1 MLTLTRKQYE
11 IEESIQLKDE
21 KDNLLYEF
29 KMQITPEEMEK
40 IKNIIFDENDKKNG
54 KKLSSLELSG
64 NTDKYDELEAKVLEN
79 AKKRQEEF
87 EKICFKEH
95 QESFKKVAGEY
106 KYNEMVEMLFDFFVQ
121 TFVEKK
127 SQQINTMNSHLRKIS
142 NK

>member
-1 MLTLTRKQYE
+1 MLTLTRKKYE
-11 IEESIQLKDE
+11 IEEPIQLKDE

-64 NTDKYDELEAKVLEN
+64 NIEKYDELEAKVLED
-79 AKKRQEEF
+79 ARKRQEQF

-95 QESFKKVAGEY
+95 QEPFKNVAGEY
-106 KYNEMVEMLFDFFVQ
+106 KYNEMVEMLFDFFIQ

-127 SQQINTMNSHLRKIS
+127 SQQINTMSSHLRKIS

>member
-64 NTDKYDELEAKVLEN
+64 NTEKYDELEAKVLED
-79 AKKRQEEF
+79 AKKRQEQF

-95 QESFKKVAGEY
+95 QESFKNAAGEY